1 MYAPTPAP
9 HIGFMEWWIA
19 ACKLGENPW
28 FTTFL
33 VVIIVDLA
41 TGFLKG
47 FFKGS
52 DEKVNSTTGR
62 QGLIKH
68 TVIAGIAVI
77 FYPLVD
83 CWGLAT
89 FANGFLMFFIGQYG
103 ISIVENLGIMAMP
116 LPNWLTGNLEK
127 LRNRGNGG
135 NGNESKE

>member
-9 HIGFMEWWIA
+9 HIGLMQWWIA
-19 ACKLGENPW
+19 AEKLVENPW

-33 VVIIVDLA
+33 LVIIVDLA

-47 FFKGS
+47 FFKGA

-83 CWGLAT
+83 CWGLAN

-103 ISIVENLGIMAMP
+103 ISIVENLGIMGIP

-127 LRNRGNGG
+127 LANRGGRVNDK
-135 NGNESKE
+135 NSKY